1 MIIAEI
7 RASKDWILFHK
18 LLLQNDLDLFI
29 KRLIIF
35 FNKKTDKTAVY
46 HSDGHCS
53 SKVEQI
59 IALII
64 GQINSNEIVL
74 MIFEL
79 MALYKM

>member
-7 RASKDWILFHK
+7 RASKD
-18 LLLQNDLDLFI
+18 
-29 KRLIIF
+29 
-35 FNKKTDKTAVY
+35 
-46 HSDGHCS
+46 SDGHCS
-53 SKVEQI
+53 SKIEQI

-74 MIFEL
+74 MLFEF